1 VCRGSGRQWVGGQIP
16 RFTVDVARIDA
27 DAGSDQEHHKC
38 PMYLSSLDDGV
49 RGIYSERCSGD
60 MRFMIVLG
68 KAPQSQLIE
77 NSAHLIGQLCL
88 MSNGINMYL
97 NGLIGHIMNLLE

>member
-27 DAGSDQEHHKC
+27 DAGRDQEHHKC

-68 KAPQSQLIE
+68 ESPTVATHREFRASYWPALSDVEWNQHVSEWLD
-77 NSAHLIGQLCL
+77 
-88 MSNGINMYL
+88 
-97 NGLIGHIMNLLE
+97 